1 LQNMYVRMAEVSK
14 QQSAIQQANALAQET
29 AAREIAK
36 KSSDEESRVAE
47 TRDLEDGTE
56 KDQGVGLHEDGKAKN
71 PYNRG
76 QRRRSGAEGD
86 NETGKESASGESDIF
101 KDPDLGN
108 RVDIS
113 T

>member
-1 LQNMYVRMAEVSK
+1 MSLRPIDLQNMYVRMAEVSK

-76 QRRRSGAEGD
+76 DPAPKVITKPAKNRHPESQTFSRTRTW
-86 NETGKESASGESDIF
+86 ETA
-101 KDPDLGN
+101 
-108 RVDIS
+108 
-113 T
+113 